1 VCLCLARLIGCWLM
15 NVWACANNET
25 RTSITQ
31 RAHALV
37 AERGHLGA
45 QVLHGSA
52 LSLFGVDM
60 AARKFGLEHFQE
72 VVARVIA
79 EAVYLLKRS
88 AVIGGYSDV
97 LELERRQVPA
107 RADVVEAGGAVELLE
122 ATRLCLGLALFDRLD
137 KNTLGPADIAAGSLC
152 RAPLRWTASVMRATR
167 PHSPCSPLT
176 HAVAKHLSHSVFS
189 SAVRASYSARSSSF
203 SSCRHSACSFL
214 YSSNSFSVSLSPAA
228 IGCAKITLRF

>member
-1 VCLCLARLIGCWLM
+1 M
-15 NVWACANNET
+15 
-25 RTSITQ
+25 
-31 RAHALV
+31 
-37 AERGHLGA
+37 
-45 QVLHGSA
+45 LHGSA

-79 EAVYLLKRS
+79 EAVQLLKRS

-167 PHSPCSPLT
+167 PRP
-176 HAVAKHLSHSVFS
+176 HA
-189 SAVRASYSARSSSF
+189 ARP
-203 SSCRHSACSFL
+203 R
-214 YSSNSFSVSLSPAA
+214 
-228 IGCAKITLRF
+228 TLRRAPS